1 MKRPAHHLRSPNE
14 PVRIVRREHDRWG
27 GTWAAEK
34 PEGRGGMGY
43 LSCHLIKKPSAK
55 SLLISNL
62 AEDLCGQ
69 GRIRTA
75 DTRLFRPLLYHLSY
89 LTMARPRALE
99 DP

>member
-1 MKRPAHHLRSPNE
+1 MWIA
-14 PVRIVRREHDRWG
+14 RRENDRRAG

-34 PEGRGGMGY
+34 PDGRGGMGY

-55 SLLISNL
+55 LLISNDL
-62 AEDLCGQ
+62 AKGLCGQ